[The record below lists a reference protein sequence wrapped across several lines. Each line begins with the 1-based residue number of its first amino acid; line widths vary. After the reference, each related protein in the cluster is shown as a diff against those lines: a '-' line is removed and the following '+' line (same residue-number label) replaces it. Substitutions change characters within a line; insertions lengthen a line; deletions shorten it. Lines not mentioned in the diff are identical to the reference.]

1 MNKEDKEEEYAN
13 QLKNY
18 LFKGLKCQAMGCCVE
33 GTEYDDNPIPIEYE
47 LVGIYKCPELGF
59 RAVLKPPTGDNY
71 ECHLEDVLPIVRYLD
86 LVSEIE
92 HNGHRFRPLLRIV
105 EKYLDNFEDVK
116 FGGEVT
122 VIYPFFKK
130 LNEIH
135 FTYLEYF
142 GCVEYKDEIIT
153 IEMSSDILTPIVI
166 SVKPEMFLEAF
177 YNWHFWIFDI
187 PKSYIL
193 IDKLTG
199 KQLENV

>member
-1 MNKEDKEEEYAN
+1 MNKEDKELEYAN

-18 LFKGLKCQAMGCCVE
+18 LFKGLKCNSQGCWVE

-71 ECHLEDVLPIVRYLD
+71 ECHLDDLFPIVRYMD

-105 EKYLDNFEDVK
+105 EKYLDNFDDVK
-116 FGGEVT
+116 FVNQVT
-122 VIYPFFKK
+122 YITAFSKDFK
-130 LNEIH
+130 ID
-135 FTYLEYF
+135 FTYLDYSGWIKYLESNIKIGLF
-142 GCVEYKDEIIT
+142 SETTTAT
-153 IEMSSDILTPIVI
+153 IL

-177 YNWHFWIFDI
+177 YNWHFWMFDI
-187 PKSYIL
+187 PKEYIL